1 MQAVCAHCGE
11 AMIAGRVA
19 AERLHGMDGRLF
31 INVSAG
37 TPGSLN
43 PAKGALPEARAEPAF
58 REQSCPIR
66 GRVCPRCGRLEFFL
80 DVADLAKVS
89 AFAAP
94 QAPAGTSENVRLPP
108 ERP

>member
-1 MQAVCAHCGE
+1 
-11 AMIAGRVA
+11 MIVGRVA

-37 TPGSLN
+37 TPTSAN
-43 PAKGALPEARAEPAF
+43 VANAVTPAKQAQPAF

-80 DVADLAKVS
+80 DAADLAKVS
-89 AFAAP
+89 ALAAP
-94 QAPAGTSENVRLPP
+94 PSRE
-108 ERP
+108 